1 MKFIARV
8 QNLHFNFSCHSLGCG
23 GQIPSA
29 RLNSPCQ
36 SPAQPPAC
44 SPASPALFGGCWR
57 QPRTPGSRSLRRARL
72 AGGVSQ
78 RLVAIAFHYTAALT
92 AKQGLI
98 FLTLQKFNGVQ
109 FFPLPIN
116 YTQGFT
122 WEGVGSSQGR
132 WRPSLDLQE
141 RTRHPLQG
149 VSGALLGSTARYTLM
164 AQVMPKCFCLRG
176 KDRRVVSSEDVVFN
190 WRNWRR
196 GRRKGSRMF
205 RWDKFGGRGK
215 ETVRNGKECKIM
227 RLLMIKQFWRVI
239 WLKFLTGPS
248 LPLCALCSSPCQTGH

>member
-1 MKFIARV
+1 MSQSGLRWSDPLCPPQLA
-8 QNLHFNFSCHSLGCG
+8 LPEPCTAPSLL
-23 GQIPSA
+23 P
-29 RLNSPCQ
+29 RFTR
-36 SPAQPPAC
+36 
-44 SPASPALFGGCWR
+44 ALWGMLKTTANPF
-57 QPRTPGSRSLRRARL
+57 SRSLRRARL

-78 RLVAIAFHYTAALT
+78 RLVAVAFHYTAALT

-164 AQVMPKCFCLRG
+164 AQVMPKCFRLRG